1 MRGTARAQGIPSV
14 MWAFAF
20 LFFVKAAALAL
31 FVTPLWDV
39 PDEVGHFAYVADLAD
54 GRGIPRVGQST
65 IPPALVAAWKGRGE
79 DAATPNWIAIHPP
92 GYHLAAVPFLWAA
105 RAITGNLAWQV
116 RLTRL
121 SSALFGAAA
130 LPVFFLIL
138 REAGVDALASI
149 AAAAGVGFVPMYSHM
164 SAGVSNDV
172 LSALLGGLAGLFWTR
187 LLRAQDPADAT
198 RLGMALGAGAVVK
211 LTAVPLALAWLL
223 LLPFHL
229 PGTASRR
236 ALRSLATAAVALL
249 LPALWVLRQWRL
261 GGRGG
266 IHPLSGEPF
275 DPTAL
280 LRFLRSNPVADHTF
294 KNFFG
299 LIGWTGAGG
308 GTVHWFQVS
317 GPFLTIY
324 LVLLFALSW
333 DAILWCARQER
344 LSPTGLWS
352 KGNWILFAVVFLL
365 AFETSRT
372 GTGGAG
378 AASKALVYASLVAV
392 PFLSVTR
399 VWRTRTSSEALVFTA
414 QFAFLVF
421 LAFYAGILWE
431 AFRSAGQM
439 RATHGRYFFG
449 AIGALLLAFVLPAS
463 ELWPARTL
471 RSRLCVLI
479 LAALA
484 ANEILFFFLKV
495 LPFYTRVGAAAG

>member
-1 MRGTARAQGIPSV
+1 MPGSASRAQGVPGV
-14 MWAFAF
+14 MWAFAL
-20 LFFVKAAALAL
+20 LFFLKAAALAL

-39 PDEVGHFAYVADLAD
+39 PDEVGHFAYIADIAD
-54 GRGIPRVGQST
+54 GRGLPRVGQST
-65 IPPALVAAWKGRGE
+65 IPPALVAAWKRGGG
-79 DAATPNWIAIHPP
+79 DAPTPNWIAIHPP

-105 RAITGNLAWQV
+105 RVMTGNLAWQV

-138 REAGVDALASI
+138 RQAGADPLAAM
-149 AAAAGVGFVPMYSHM
+149 AAAAAVGFVPMYSHM

-172 LSALLGGLAGLFWTR
+172 LSALLGGLAALFWTR
-187 LLRAQDPADAT
+187 LLRAHDPADAT
-198 RLGMALGAGAVVK
+198 RLGIALAAGAAVK

-229 PGTASRR
+229 PGAASRR
-236 ALRSLATAAVALL
+236 ALRSLATAAIAFS

-266 IHPLSGEPF
+266 VHPLSGETL

-280 LRFLRSNPVADHTF
+280 LAFLRSNPVADHTF

-299 LIGWTGAGG
+299 LIGWTGTGG
-308 GTVHWFQVS
+308 GTVRWFQVS

-324 LVLLFALSW
+324 LVLLLALAL
-333 DAILWCARQER
+333 DAILWCAHQER
-344 LSPTGLWS
+344 LWPAGLWAKAS
-352 KGNWILFAVVFLL
+352 WVLFAIVFLL

-378 AASKALVYASLVAV
+378 AAAKALVYGSLVAV

-399 VWRTRTSSEALVFTA
+399 VWRTNTSSGGALVFSA
-414 QFAFLVF
+414 QFAILVF
-421 LAFYAGILWE
+421 LAFYTGILWE
-431 AFRSAGQM
+431 AFQSAGQM

-449 AIGALLLAFVLPAS
+449 VIGALLLAFVLPTA
-463 ELWPARTL
+463 ELWPARPL
-471 RSRLCVLI
+471 RNRLCLLI

-484 ANEILFFFLKV
+484 ANELLFFFLKV
-495 LPFYTRVGAAAG
+495 LPFYAHV